1 LHFDGHFDEIYQSMV
16 AGREG
21 KVQDLAL
28 DLGAA
33 VLMAL
38 VAQLFGFAVKRRI
51 LWSPSSA

>member
-1 LHFDGHFDEIYQSMV
+1 LHFDGLFDEIYQSMV

-38 VAQLFGFAVKRRI
+38 VAQLF
-51 LWSPSSA
+51 